1 MNRILFLSILFSPV
15 ISLTAACS
23 HSNNQMYP
31 WQPYTFN
38 GVEFVNQKITG
49 LPSVWLRDGY
59 YPRTGEPEKVTA
71 DTGKLSPG
79 SGAVSG
85 VCYIQSSGGKIADR
99 SGFEPLADEQI
110 TIKNARYGVS
120 VIRSDSAGFFME
132 ELFPETY
139 ELFCRGA
146 KADIV
151 VREGKTV
158 LTVIRGG
165 KRMVD

>member
-1 MNRILFLSILFSPV
+1 MNRLLLLSILFSPT
-15 ISLTAACS
+15 IFFTASCS
-23 HSNNQMYP
+23 HSNSQVYS

-38 GVEFVNQKITG
+38 GVEFVNQKIAG
-49 LPSVWLRDGY
+49 LPSIWIRDGY
-59 YPRTGEPEKVTA
+59 YPRTAEPEKVTA
-71 DTGKLSPG
+71 DSGKLSPR
-79 SGAVSG
+79 SGAVAG
-85 VCYIQSSGGKIADR
+85 VCYIHSSGGKLADR
-99 SGFEPLADEQI
+99 SGFEPLPDEQI
-110 TIKNARYGVS
+110 TIRNARYGVS

-146 KADIV
+146 RREVI

>member
-1 MNRILFLSILFSPV
+1 MNRILFLAILPAIF
-15 ISLTAACS
+15 LTASCS
-23 HSNNQMYP
+23 HSNSQIYL

-38 GVEFVNQKITG
+38 GVEFVNQELAG
-49 LPSVWLRDGY
+49 LPSLWVRDGY
-59 YPRTGEPEKVTA
+59 TPRTGKPEKVTA
-71 DTGKLSPG
+71 DTGKLAPK

-85 VCYIQSSGGKIADR
+85 VCYIQTSGGKFADN

-110 TIKNARYGVS
+110 TIRNSRYGVS
-120 VIRSDSAGFFME
+120 VVRSDSAGFFTE

-146 KADIV
+146 RTEVTI
-151 VREGKTV
+151 REGKTV